1 MCKNGHLYGVT
12 LYLCE
17 LYYMPKIL
25 FIAAHRPNRSPSQ
38 RYRFE
43 QYFAFLTENGYEC
56 ELSYILNDKDDKI
69 LYSPGN
75 LIQKFLITL
84 KSANKRWRDVRRVDE
99 YDIIFVQREAFMTY
113 STYFEKQF
121 SKSKA
126 KLVFDFDDSIW
137 LLDTSNANK
146 MWQWLKSSK
155 KTGEIISYSNLVF
168 AGNKYLADYAK
179 QFNKNVK
186 IIPTTIDTNLFKR
199 KKEYI
204 NNETLCIGWSGSHTT
219 IKHFEQAVPFLKTI
233 KKKYGNKVYFKVMGD
248 ELYINEELDIKGI
261 PWSSEIEIDTL
272 ASFDIGI
279 MPLPN
284 DEWVK
289 GKCGLKGLS
298 YMSLEVPTIMS
309 AVGINT
315 EIITDGINGYLANT
329 DEEWVNKISQLI
341 DSFELRRRLGIAGRK
356 TVEEKY
362 SFDSQKNNY
371 LQSFNE
377 LLTR

>member
-1 MCKNGHLYGVT
+1 
-12 LYLCE
+12 
-17 LYYMPKIL
+17 
-25 FIAAHRPNRSPSQ
+25 
-38 RYRFE
+38 
-43 QYFAFLTENGYEC
+43 
-56 ELSYILNDKDDKI
+56 
-69 LYSPGN
+69 
-75 LIQKFLITL
+75 
-84 KSANKRWRDVRRVDE
+84 
-99 YDIIFVQREAFMTY
+99 
-113 STYFEKQF
+113 
-121 SKSKA
+121 
-126 KLVFDFDDSIW
+126 
-137 LLDTSNANK
+137 
-146 MWQWLKSSK
+146 
-155 KTGEIISYSNLVF
+155 
-168 AGNKYLADYAK
+168 
-179 QFNKNVK
+179 
-186 IIPTTIDTNLFKR
+186 
-199 KKEYI
+199 
-204 NNETLCIGWSGSHTT
+204 
-219 IKHFEQAVPFLKTI
+219 
-233 KKKYGNKVYFKVMGD
+233 MGD